1 MAVLGSSQDIERE
14 KDMKH
19 VTHPEAGRLHTTEN
33 GIRMVV
39 RSWPHPVR
47 NRLGRITGYLFDSI
61 YTSIEVDVY
70 GGPADWKNPMI
81 LNGVVDL
88 EDKVEG
94 KTYAA
99 ELAVDLAK
107 ISQALGCPN
116 DAKALQSKI
125 YETRGEVIALGA
137 ADETI

>member
-1 MAVLGSSQDIERE
+1 
-14 KDMKH
+14 MKH
-19 VTHPEAGRLHTTEN
+19 VTHPESGRLHTTEN

-47 NRLGRITGYLFDSI
+47 NRRGRVTGYLFDSI
-61 YTSIEVDVY
+61 YTSIEVDVH
-70 GGPADWKNPMI
+70 GSVMSWKNPVI
-81 LNGVVDL
+81 LSGVVDL
-88 EDKVEG
+88 EDPAD

-99 ELAVDLAK
+99 ELVVDLAK

>member
-1 MAVLGSSQDIERE
+1 
-14 KDMKH
+14 MKH

-47 NRLGRITGYLFDSI
+47 NRRGRVTRYLFDSI
-61 YTSIEVDVY
+61 YTSIEVDVH
-70 GGPADWKNPMI
+70 GSVMSWKNPVI

-88 EDKVEG
+88 EDPAD

-99 ELAVDLAK
+99 ELVVDLAK